1 MLLYVVYLERHSPC
15 REKAALGSGLGAEGF
30 AGRHAG
36 VTVQK
41 SQTSL
46 PSAQV
51 LQECGQVRL
60 GPVTAG
66 SVQLPLAWSSYC
78 WLIGLQETC
87 IWSTVPHLHSIL
99 YRSYLNC
106 SAEWLDPAS
115 KGKGT
120 QCPCSEIDG
129 CIYLY
134 RSNPRS
140 ASRKSALCQP
150 VVIASST
157 LRPH

>member
-30 AGRHAG
+30 AGRHTG

-66 SVQLPLAWSSYC
+66 SVQSLLALSSYH
-78 WLIGLQETC
+78 WLGPVIAGSLG
-87 IWSTVPHLHSIL
+87 S
-99 YRSYLNC
+99 RK
-106 SAEWLDPAS
+106 PAS
-115 KGKGT
+115 GA
-120 QCPCSEIDG
+120 QCPAST
-129 CIYLY
+129 
-134 RSNPRS
+134 RSFTDH
-140 ASRKSALCQP
+140 A
-150 VVIASST
+150 
-157 LRPH
+157 